1 MLELFRSVASYELR
15 GKEPQREAVFS
26 VDWQAFQTALL
37 TKDPAFNWPW
47 WEPWE
52 VRRLMRELV
61 AIHND
66 DPGVQREC
74 VQRARRNHGG

>member
-1 MLELFRSVASYELR
+1 MLELFRSVASYEVR
-15 GKEPQREAVFS
+15 GKFPGQEAVFS

-37 TKDPAFNWPW
+37 TDDPAFKWPW

-61 AIHND
+61 TIHNED
-66 DPGVQREC
+66 AGIQADC
-74 VQRARRNHGG
+74 VRRARRSHG